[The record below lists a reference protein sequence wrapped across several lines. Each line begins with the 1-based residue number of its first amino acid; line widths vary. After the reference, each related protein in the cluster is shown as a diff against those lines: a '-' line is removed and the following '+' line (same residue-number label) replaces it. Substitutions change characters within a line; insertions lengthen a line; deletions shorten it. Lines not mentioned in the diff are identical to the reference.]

1 MNSRFLEIS
10 HYQEPKYN
18 QLIAGDVFV
27 SHKVS
32 EENRIISVL
41 SDGLGSGVKA
51 SVLATL
57 TSSMAKNLAA
67 KNVEVKQIA
76 EIIMRTLPICK
87 VRKISYSTFT
97 IVDIEENHEVN
108 IIEYGNP
115 RFLLVRGNK
124 VIDREEVIAEKILG
138 EYKNDNLNYY
148 SFKLLKNDRIIYFSD
163 GITQSGMGTPN
174 FPFGWTRDGVIA
186 FVEKQITE
194 IPFISAAD
202 LAKSIVLRSKTNDKF
217 KCKDDT
223 TCGVIYS
230 RLPRRSLIVT
240 GPPYD
245 ESKDSEMA
253 KDIADFDG
261 IKIVCGGTTAKI
273 ISRELDRE
281 VTVNIDNLDPG
292 VPPFSTMDG
301 VDLITEGIITIVNVR
316 SLLQQNKTGYK
327 NGNAAE
333 KVVYHLLNSDIIE
346 FIVGTKINE
355 VHQDPNIPGD
365 LAIRKTI
372 VKDIIKI
379 LEDKYLKKVN
389 VRFI

>member
-1 MNSRFLEIS
+1 MNNRFLEINFN
-10 HYQEPKYN
+10 QEKKHN
-18 QLIAGDVFV
+18 QFIAGDSFV
-27 SHKVS
+27 SHKIA

-67 KNVEVKQIA
+67 QNVEVTKIA
-76 EIIMRTLPICK
+76 EIIMKTLPVCK

-97 IVDIEENHEVN
+97 IIDIEENHEIS

-115 RFLLVRGNK
+115 RFLLVRANE
-124 VIDREEVIAEKILG
+124 VIDNEEIIEHKVLG

-148 SFKLLKNDRIIYFSD
+148 SFKLLKNDRVIYFSD

-174 FPFGWTRDGVIA
+174 FPFGWTRDGVIN
-186 FVEKQITE
+186 FVEKQILDN
-194 IPFISAAD
+194 PFISASD
-202 LAKSIVLRSKTNDKF
+202 LSKNIVLRSKTNDNF

-230 RLPRRSLIVT
+230 RSPRRALIVT

-245 ESKDSEMA
+245 INKDRKMA
-253 KDIADFDG
+253 ASVENFDG
-261 IKIVCGGTTAKI
+261 KKIVCGGTTAKI
-273 ISRELDRE
+273 ISRELDRD
-281 VTVNIDNLDPG
+281 VKVNIDHLDPK
-292 VPPFSTMDG
+292 VPPFSAMEG

-316 SLLQQNKTGYK
+316 RLLQEENISHRQV
-327 NGNAAE
+327 NAAE
-333 KVVYHLLNSDIIE
+333 KVVNILLNSDIIE

-372 VKDIIKI
+372 IRDIIKI

-389 VRFI
+389 VKFI